1 MHVLCVYLCIGQ
13 ILLWDNVAGAHCR
26 YVIKNNSNASSS
38 VHDDA
43 AARTLRPAQPQNRPP
58 PSLLL
63 PIMYLC
69 LLSVA
74 VSATVAVPAGVAAWR
89 CTWHFS
95 ATLYSAL
102 FSFAPV
108 FGFPFYSH
116 CLPAAVRHSSKNNNN
131 NNNTCNQRQQQK
143 AETTSNIFSPVIKI
157 KLQIFLE
164 AQATKKPKDTKQRR
178 REAKKILGD
187 GSCKCFNI
195 LCCCC
200 CCCWAMSQK
209 CNYVN
214 RVTL

>member
-43 AARTLRPAQPQNRPP
+43 AARTLRPAH
-58 PSLLL
+58 PS
-63 PIMYLC
+63 PVVANNVFMSALC
-69 LLSVA
+69 CCLCCC
-74 VSATVAVPAGVAAWR
+74 R
-89 CTWHFS
+89 CPCRRCCLALHLTFLRY
-95 ATLYSAL
+95 TLYLIGAL

-164 AQATKKPKDTKQRR
+164 AQATKKLKDTKQRR

-200 CCCWAMSQK
+200 WAMTQK